1 MCPRDC
7 DTIIFY
13 KKCQHP
19 IPVGACNKFAIGLN
33 MCTADPIEPVE
44 FDLRGMY
51 SGGIVDDKCSFCKA
65 GKDVFGDFE
74 FGEMW
79 EDRGKWRKAKE

>member
-1 MCPRDC
+1 
-7 DTIIFY
+7 
-13 KKCQHP
+13 
-19 IPVGACNKFAIGLN
+19 
-33 MCTADPIEPVE
+33 MCTADPIEPVK